1 MGRRRRKRI
10 IIIKEIQKSDTFFIF
25 TNTADIISKTNIFV
39 WLLRK
44 LLYLP
49 CFSLIESILGG
60 LMLILEQQRPKEQ
73 RPRISTFDNTFTGD
87 LPTPPQLPFSPSIN
101 QPTFFLPASEQSLS
115 TEQVQLSLSWSFLRD
130 KVIVSNI
137 ECNFYNE
144 NIFSDMAKIWC

>member
-1 MGRRRRKRI
+1 MVTLVIKGTAEIWTTFAGGGEGVGGKETLEEGMGRRRRKII

-39 WLLRK
+39 WLLTK

-49 CFSLIESILGG
+49 CFSLKESILGG

-115 TEQVQLSLSWSFLRD
+115 TEQV
-130 KVIVSNI
+130 
-137 ECNFYNE
+137 
-144 NIFSDMAKIWC
+144 